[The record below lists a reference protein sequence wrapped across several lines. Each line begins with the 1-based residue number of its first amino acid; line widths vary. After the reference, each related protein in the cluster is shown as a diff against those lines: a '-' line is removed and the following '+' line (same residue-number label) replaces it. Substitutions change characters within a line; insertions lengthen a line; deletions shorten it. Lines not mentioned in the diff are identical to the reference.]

1 MAASMR
7 KVVVGARALIIV
19 AVLLLLLPAGAGS
32 DPGAGDLVLTG
43 ELQAAEA
50 DRMNAPMTAAEE
62 LQIKWLVDEGEQVE
76 AGQAVAR
83 FDPGRLRENLADQE
97 DRLEELLQ
105 QQVLNQTDATLK
117 RLDLELALD
126 RAETA
131 RTLAAL
137 DASVPEET
145 LEGIEYSRRQL
156 DLERRKHDEAAARFA
171 LVSHEES
178 RQASEAANNLELSQV
193 RDNIARFE
201 RELSSLELRATS
213 HGIVVHGT
221 HPWEGRKFREGDNVR
236 SGWLVASIPELSSLE
251 VVAWAAEPDVPRMR
265 IGQQATLHL
274 DAYPARLFHGRVVG
288 LGLAGESRPLWGDSP
303 YYPVRIAFD
312 AVDAEIMKPGM
323 SVRAVLKEQP

>member
-1 MAASMR
+1 VA
-7 KVVVGARALIIV
+7 ARALILV
-19 AVLLLLLPAGAGS
+19 AVLLLLLPAGAG
-32 DPGAGDLVLTG
+32 DEPGPGDLVLTG
-43 ELQAAEA
+43 ELRAADA
-50 DRMNAPMTAAEE
+50 DWMNAPTTAADE
-62 LQIKWLVDEGEQVE
+62 LQLKWLIDEGEQVE

-83 FDPGRLRENLADQE
+83 FDPGRLRENLDDQE

-145 LEGIEYSRRQL
+145 LKGVEYSKRQL
-156 DLERRKHDEAAARFA
+156 ELERKKHAEAAARFA
-171 LVSHEES
+171 LVSQEES
-178 RQASEAANNLELSQV
+178 RQASEAANKLELSQV

-201 RELSSLELRATS
+201 RELSSLELRAS
-213 HGIVVHGT
+213 SQGIVVHGT

-236 SGWLVASIPELSSLE
+236 SGWIVASIPELGSME
-251 VVAWAAEPDVPRMR
+251 VAAWAAEPDVPRLR
-265 IGQQATLHL
+265 IGQQASLHL
-274 DAYPARLFHGRVVG
+274 DAYPARLFHGKVVG
-288 LGLAGESRPLWGDSP
+288 LGLAGENRPLWGDSP

-312 AVDAEIMKPGM
+312 GLDAAIMKPGM
-323 SVRAVLKEQP
+323 SVRAVLEEQP